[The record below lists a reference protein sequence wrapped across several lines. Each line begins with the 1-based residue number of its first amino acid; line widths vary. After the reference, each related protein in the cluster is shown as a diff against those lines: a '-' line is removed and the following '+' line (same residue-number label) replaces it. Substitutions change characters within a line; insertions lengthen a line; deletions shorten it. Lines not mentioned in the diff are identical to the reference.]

1 MSIAMSH
8 TYRQVLF
15 AKIFSVHEGE
25 GGPAN
30 SQAAQ
35 TQGPVQID
43 GCFVLNK
50 GLLRGAVATQS
61 AFVIRT

>member
-1 MSIAMSH
+1 L
-8 TYRQVLF
+8 Q
-15 AKIFSVHEGE
+15 KIFSVHEGE

-61 AFVIRT
+61 AFVIRTWTASEVFESMW